1 MQTPFEYEFVKPS
14 DARFAFEGR
23 IDFEDENAPAFVYP
37 CSFVRFRVRGHF
49 AALACENRHSYFENT
64 LGVLVDGEYRGK
76 IVLHDGNTTQG
87 ESVSQFLLRLPAGSG
102 VAKDATARS
111 GREEIEGLAAL
122 SEREEIEELA
132 ALSGNEKVRMYD
144 LGAFLD
150 GGEHELT
157 IFKRMDA
164 CHYVTLRGVI
174 AEELLAA
181 AKTYSAGKAGS
192 LDVGEVPCEKADKPC
207 GEKAQRD
214 IVSKERRIEV
224 YGDSI
229 SCGEV
234 SEAIGRC
241 GGDDP
246 EGHNGIY
253 SNSYYS
259 YPWILARKLGAR
271 LHDIAQGGIALWDG
285 TGYFDLP
292 NAKGMLSTYDKI
304 ENNPSLGE
312 RKPWD
317 FRKYI
322 PHVVI
327 IAIGQNDH
335 YPVNFMVEDYDGED
349 AKGWRRDY
357 RSFVETI
364 RSKYPKATILLTTTI
379 LGHEPEWDQAIDE
392 VWRELGDPKVYHF
405 LYSKNGCG
413 TTGHVRAPE
422 AEQMAQELKDF
433 LDGLGEEIWQD

>member
-1 MQTPFEYEFVKPS
+1 MKYEFAKPS

-23 IDFEDENAPAFVYP
+23 IDFEDINAPVFVYP
-37 CSFVRFRVRGHF
+37 CSYVKFRVRGHF
-49 AALACENRHSYFENT
+49 AALAAENRHSYFENA
-64 LGVLVDGEYRGK
+64 LGVLVDGIYRGK
-76 IVLHDGNTTQG
+76 VLLHDGNTTQG
-87 ESVSQFLLRLPAGSG
+87 ESVSQFLLRLPAGG
-102 VAKDATARS
+102 EGNAHIA
-111 GREEIEGLAAL
+111 GLAAL
-122 SEREEIEELA
+122 SGRE
-132 ALSGNEKVRMYD
+132 GVRMYD
-144 LGAFLD
+144 LSAFLD
-150 GGEHELT
+150 GEEHELT

-164 CHYVTLRGVI
+164 CHYVTFYGI
-174 AEELLAA
+174 ISNMLL
-181 AKTYSAGKAGS
+181 
-192 LDVGEVPCEKADKPC
+192 PCEM
-207 GEKAQRD
+207 GLRRD
-214 IVSKERRIEV
+214 IVEKERRIEV

-271 LHDIAQGGIALWDG
+271 LHDVAQGGIALWDG

-317 FRKYI
+317 FTKYV

-335 YPVNFMVEDYDGED
+335 YPENFMAEDYNGEK
-349 AKGWRRDY
+349 ARLWRRDY
-357 RSFVETI
+357 RTFVETL
-364 RSKYPKATILLTTTI
+364 RSNYPNALILMTTTI
-379 LGHEPEWDQAIDE
+379 LGHEIEWDQAIDE
-392 VWRELGDPKVYHF
+392 VCRELGDPKVRHF

-413 TTGHVRAPE
+413 TTGHVRASE
-422 AEQMAQELKDF
+422 AEEMATELADYLNGF
-433 LDGLGEEIWQD
+433 GEEIWQDCRSGQEG